1 MIRRSAVDRLNSGH
15 PWVYRDELSAPG
27 EIGAPVR
34 LTNNKGKSVAFG
46 LLDKGDI
53 AVRVLGKRAEH
64 ISELL
69 NQRITIAIE
78 ARAHLLGTKTNCYR
92 AVNASGDGLPG
103 IVLDRYAGVWVLKI
117 YAHCWLP
124 YLQTIV
130 DILSK
135 QAGVLSIFRKFGV
148 RLVDKMNGG
157 ELLWGADFG
166 DEVLCTENGI
176 RFISRPYSGQ
186 KTGLF
191 LDQRAHRK
199 FISELSTNKVV
210 ANLFSYNG
218 GFSVYAAMNGA
229 SRVYTV
235 DIAPGAIEDAKALFT
250 LNGINPSNH
259 VFEVADAFRWT
270 SPEQLDLL
278 ICDPPAL
285 SRGKRSDQQ
294 ASKAY
299 RELAAHCGR
308 QLHPGKLL
316 ATASCT
322 SRLSQRA
329 WEKCVTQGLQNSG
342 QWSWLWRAAEPTD
355 HPIAIGH
362 PEGRYLKFAVLR
374 KR

>member
-1 MIRRSAVDRLNSGH
+1 M
-15 PWVYRDELSAPG
+15 YRDELSAPG
-27 EIGAPVR
+27 EVGAPVR
-34 LTNNKGKSVAFG
+34 LTDNKGKPVAFG

-53 AVRVLGKRAEH
+53 AVRVLGRRAEH

-69 NQRITIAIE
+69 KQRITVAIE
-78 ARAHLLGTKTNCYR
+78 AREHLLDMDTNCYR
-92 AVNASGDGLPG
+92 AINASGDGLPG
-103 IVLDRYAGVWVLKI
+103 VVLDRYAGVWVLKI

-124 YLQTIV
+124 YLQTIG

-135 QAGVLSIFRKFGV
+135 RAGVSSIFRKFGV

-157 ELLWGADFG
+157 ELLWGTDMMHA
-166 DEVLCTENGI
+166 VHRARHSI
-176 RFISRPYSGQ
+176 ISRPHSGQ

-199 FISELSTNKVV
+199 FISELSANKVV

-218 GFSVYAAMNGA
+218 GFSIYAAMNGA

-285 SRGKRSDQQ
+285 SRGKRSDKQ

-322 SRLSQRA
+322 SRLSQKA
-329 WEKCVTQGLQNSG
+329 WEKCIAQGLQHSG

-362 PEGRYLKFAVLR
+362 PEGRY
-374 KR
+374 